1 MHPLPRRSDGP
12 IGFAHRGARSERPE
26 NTLEAF
32 ARALE
37 LGANGLESDA
47 WITADGQ
54 VVLDH
59 DGVAGRPWRRRP
71 IAALSR
77 AALPSHIPSLAE
89 LYDTVGTD
97 FELSLDVKDPAALQP
112 IVGVANR
119 AEATARLWL
128 CHGDPGLLAAWR
140 PVAGGARLVE
150 STSVGRASD
159 GFETRVRDCRE
170 AGVDAVNLHRRQWSP
185 ERVDSVH
192 RAGLWALAW
201 DAQRRADITVL
212 LDWGVDGV
220 FSDHVD
226 VLMAEIERRSR

>member
-1 MHPLPRRSDGP
+1 MHPPPPRPDGP

-32 ARALE
+32 RRALE

-59 DGVAGRPWRRRP
+59 DGVSGRPWSRRP
-71 IAALSR
+71 IAAVPR
-77 AALPSHIPSLAE
+77 AALPAHIPSLTE

-112 IVGVANR
+112 IITVANQ
-119 AEATARLWL
+119 AAAAGRLWL
-128 CHGDPGLLAAWR
+128 CHGDPGLLTGWR
-140 PVAGGARLVE
+140 PVAGEARLVE
-150 STSVGRASD
+150 STSLGQSGD
-159 GFETRVRDCRE
+159 GIETRFWAWRQ
-170 AGVDAVNLHRRQWSP
+170 AGLDAVNLHRRQWTAA
-185 ERVDSVH
+185 RVDAVH

-201 DAQRRADITVL
+201 DAQRRAHITEL

-226 VLMAEIERRSR
+226 VLMAAIEGRGG

>member
-1 MHPLPRRSDGP
+1 VHPPPPLRDGP

-32 ARALE
+32 GRALE

-59 DGVAGRPWRRRP
+59 DGVWGRPWSRRP
-71 IAALSR
+71 ISAVPR

-89 LYDTVGTD
+89 LYDTFGTD

-112 IVGVANR
+112 IITVANQV
-119 AEATARLWL
+119 AATGRLWL
-128 CHGDPGLLAAWR
+128 CHGDPGLLAGWR
-140 PVAGGARLVE
+140 PIVHEARLVE
-150 STSVGRASD
+150 STSLDRIGDDFEAELRAW
-159 GFETRVRDCRE
+159 RQ
-170 AGVDAVNLHRRQWSP
+170 AGLDAVNLHRRQWTA
-185 ERVDSVH
+185 ERVDAVH
-192 RAGLWALAW
+192 GAGLWALAW
-201 DAQRRADITVL
+201 DAQRRAHITTL
-212 LDWGVDGV
+212 LNWGVDAV

-226 VLMAEIERRSR
+226 VLMAAIERRCD